1 MIQYFYSQGL
11 QMRKDRKVDGGIYD
25 HFTTLYSQV
34 PRLFAPDRPYY
45 GPQFGQS
52 FNQCNY
58 DHWFGVARGTA
69 HTL

>member
-1 MIQYFYSQGL
+1 
-11 QMRKDRKVDGGIYD
+11 MRKDRKVDGGIYD